1 MVAIRHFEFL
11 KYAHFHFPHG
21 LQWQTV
27 CSRKILPRSVE
38 RLWGYYKL
46 NIFNM
51 VAIRCTHTQDHPESH
66 IGGQI
71 FAFGSFGSRP
81 NFGGFL
87 VYDPLKVVSYH

>member
-1 MVAIRHFEFL
+1 
-11 KYAHFHFPHG
+11 
-21 LQWQTV
+21 
-27 CSRKILPRSVE
+27 
-38 RLWGYYKL
+38 
-46 NIFNM
+46 M